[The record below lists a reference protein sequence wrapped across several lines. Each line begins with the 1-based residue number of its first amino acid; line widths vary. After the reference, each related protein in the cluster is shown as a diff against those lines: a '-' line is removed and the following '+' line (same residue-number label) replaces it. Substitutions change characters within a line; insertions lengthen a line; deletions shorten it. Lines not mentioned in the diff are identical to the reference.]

1 MTDTFSTAADAA
13 RAAGEAVRVVNHLT
27 IRASAAAEW
36 EMPGDAY
43 TVVGALAALA
53 ERLPQSLDQSA
64 ALVDRLNTAGRLR
77 HDSGDDDQLRVD
89 AAAFAIE
96 CREAAVM
103 AGQLA
108 DSLQHALAA
117 LGRIGYREEGGAR

>member
-1 MTDTFSTAADAA
+1 MTTAYTTAADAA
-13 RAAGEAVRVVNHLT
+13 RAAGEAIRALNHLT
-27 IRASAAAEW
+27 LRPREAAEW

-43 TVVGALAALA
+43 TVIGALAALA
-53 ERLPQSLDQSA
+53 GRLPQSLDQSA

-89 AAAFAIE
+89 VAAAVIE

-108 DSLQHALAA
+108 DSLQHALTA